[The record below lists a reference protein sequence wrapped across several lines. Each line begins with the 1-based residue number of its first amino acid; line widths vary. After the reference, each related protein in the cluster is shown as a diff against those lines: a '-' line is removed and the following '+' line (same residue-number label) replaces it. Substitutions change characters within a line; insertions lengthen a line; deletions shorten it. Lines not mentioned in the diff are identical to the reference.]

1 MLENVLGASIALGI
15 LLVLILVV
23 YYFYSF
29 GMVKKRKQYLMQMHQ
44 DIQVGKKIIFAG
56 GIYGKIVDIDGDILT
71 VEVKKGAH
79 LEISRYSVS
88 EVVK

>member
-1 MLENVLGASIALGI
+1 MLENILGASIALGI

-56 GIYGKIVDIDGDILT
+56 GIYGKIVDIDGDVIT